1 MSISHQL
8 ATGGRG
14 PSRPPYDH
22 LLRPVIGFNRP
33 RDVLKDPD
41 LDREEQRAILS
52 SWASDACAVPDRPTL
67 RLAPGAETPV
77 PLLEVLEA
85 LAKLDGVRA
94 HA

>member
-1 MSISHQL
+1 MEISSHL
-8 ATGGRG
+8 ATGRRG
-14 PSRPPYDH
+14 AVWPPLDR

-41 LDREEQRAILS
+41 LDRDEKRAILS

-85 LAKLDGVRA
+85 LARLDGARA
-94 HA
+94 DA